1 MKGKTFLYLLKFPYV
16 FSTLIPQERGLDS
29 SGARCTKHWSPC
41 RHTGEWSVC
50 HIDNIERKLNVKASQ
65 TRWIFLT
72 TIAASRRWY
81 TGSESHGSHS
91 CFAIFLSVLSR
102 HCKIVSFSFFPLSLF
117 FLTCQNGYSV
127 HLSLVV
133 ARGILQYM
141 KGTFSPSRST
151 RLLFCLLS

>member
-16 FSTLIPQERGLDS
+16 FSTLIPQERDLDS

-50 HIDNIERKLNVKASQ
+50 HIDNIERKLNVKASR
-65 TRWIFLT
+65 TRWIFFNHH
-72 TIAASRRWY
+72 RRLETCWY
-81 TGSESHGSHS
+81 TGSESHESHS

-117 FLTCQNGYSV
+117 FN
-127 HLSLVV
+127 LSEWL
-133 ARGILQYM
+133 
-141 KGTFSPSRST
+141 FSASLFGSRP
-151 RLLFCLLS
+151 RHFAVYERHI

>member
-16 FSTLIPQERGLDS
+16 FSTLIPHERDLDS

-50 HIDNIERKLNVKASQ
+50 HIDNIERKLNVKASR

-72 TIAASRRWY
+72 TIAASRHVDIPALKATR
-81 TGSESHGSHS
+81 
-91 CFAIFLSVLSR
+91 AIPVLLFSYRFYHVIVKSWVSR
-102 HCKIVSFSFFPLSLF
+102 FFLSLF